1 MKTQFWSKNSNKI
14 AKGAKAAAMTTI
26 IVPVMIN
33 SISPRHNSGDRSQAR
48 GDTTS

>member
-1 MKTQFWSKNSNKI
+1 MKTQFWSKHSNKI

-26 IVPVMIN
+26 IVGMIN
-33 SISPRHNSGDRSQAR
+33 SKSPRHNSDRSNPK